1 MRTDCQNTFFPY
13 RVGDMSA
20 NRPRAVWSGSISF
33 GLVNAP
39 VRMYAAISEKNLKFN
54 LIHEKDGG
62 RIGYQKI
69 CKLEDEPV
77 SNDEIV
83 KAYQVEDDEF
93 VYLTDED
100 FEAAAPE
107 AYKTITIHDFV
118 PSEEID
124 PIFFERTYYLGPAE
138 QAAEPV
144 YALLVKAM
152 ESAGLVAV
160 ATYVF
165 HERENLG
172 CLRVRDGVL
181 TLEKMFF
188 ADEVRP
194 TEGIAPDGVKVD
206 KRQLEMAM
214 QLIGQY
220 QSDFDPDRYH
230 DQYRERLMG
239 VIEAKRSGE
248 GVKRPVEAEAPAA
261 PDLLAAL
268 QASLEEVKTKPEPKS
283 GGKGKRKATAGAGGG
298 RAAARRGRQAG

>member
-1 MRTDCQNTFFPY
+1 MP
-13 RVGDMSA
+13 A
-20 NRPRAVWSGSISF
+20 AKPRAVWTGSISF

-39 VRMYAAISEKNLKFN
+39 VRMYAAVSEQNLKFN

-69 CKLEDEPV
+69 CKLEEKVVPG
-77 SNDEIV
+77 DEIV
-83 KAYQVEDDEF
+83 KAYQVDEDEF
-93 VYLTDED
+93 VYLHDED

-107 AYKTITIHDFV
+107 SYKTITIHDFV
-118 PSEEID
+118 PASQID
-124 PIFFERTYYLGPAE
+124 PIYFERTYYLGPADKPG
-138 QAAEPV
+138 EPV
-144 YALLVKAM
+144 YALLVAAM
-152 ESAGLVAV
+152 EDADLVAV

-165 HERENLG
+165 HERENLA

-194 TEGIAPDGVKVD
+194 AEGIAPEGIKVD
-206 KRQLEMAM
+206 KRQLEMAA

-220 QSDFDPDRYH
+220 QGDFDVEKYH

-248 GVKRPVEAEAPAA
+248 GVKQVVTAERTPA

-268 QASLEEVKTKPEPKS
+268 QASLDEARGPAKKPAA
-283 GGKGKRKATAGAGGG
+283 KRKAKKATAAAGAGQAAPKPRR
-298 RAAARRGRQAG
+298 RAG

>member
-1 MRTDCQNTFFPY
+1 MAP
-13 RVGDMSA
+13 A
-20 NRPRAVWSGSISF
+20 KPRAVWSGSISF

-77 SNDEIV
+77 PNEEIV

-107 AYKTITIHDFV
+107 AYKTITIQDFV
-118 PSEEID
+118 PAEQID
-124 PIFFERTYYLGPAE
+124 PIYFERTYFLGPAE
-138 QAAEPV
+138 PAAEPV

-152 ESAGLVAV
+152 EEAGLVAV

-172 CLRVRDGVL
+172 CLRVREGVL

-194 TEGIAPDGVKVD
+194 VEGIAPEGVKVD

-220 QSDFDPDRYH
+220 QGDFDPDQYH
-230 DQYRERLMG
+230 DAYRERLMG

-248 GVKRPVEAEAPAA
+248 GVKPAVETEKPAA

-268 QASLEEVKTKPEPKS
+268 QASLEEVKAKPKPKAKS
-283 GGKGKRKATAGAGGG
+283 GGSSKGKSRSTAGAGGG

>member
-1 MRTDCQNTFFPY
+1 MAP
-13 RVGDMSA
+13 A
-20 NRPRAVWSGSISF
+20 KPRAVWSGSISF

-69 CKLEDEPV
+69 CKLEDEVVP
-77 SNDEIV
+77 NEEIV
-83 KAYQVEDDEF
+83 KAYQVEEDEF

-107 AYKTITIHDFV
+107 AYKTITIQDFV
-118 PSEEID
+118 PAEQID
-124 PIFFERTYYLGPAE
+124 PIYFERTYFLGPAE
-138 QAAEPV
+138 SAAEPV

-152 ESAGLVAV
+152 EEAGLVAV

-194 TEGIAPDGVKVD
+194 VEGIAPEGVKVD

-220 QSDFDPDRYH
+220 QGDFDADQYH
-230 DQYRERLMG
+230 DAYRERLLG
-239 VIEAKRSGE
+239 VIEAKRKGE
-248 GVKRPVEAEAPAA
+248 GPKPAVETEKPAA

-268 QASLEEVKTKPEPKS
+268 QASLEEVKKPKPKAKS
-283 GGKGKRKATAGAGGG
+283 GGGTSKSKSRSTAGAGGG
-298 RAAARRGRQAG
+298 RATARRGRRAG

>member
-1 MRTDCQNTFFPY
+1 MAP
-13 RVGDMSA
+13 A
-20 NRPRAVWSGSISF
+20 KPRAVWSGSISF

-69 CKLEDEPV
+69 CKLEDEVVP
-77 SNDEIV
+77 NEEIV
-83 KAYQVEDDEF
+83 KAYQVEEDEF

-107 AYKTITIHDFV
+107 AYKTITIQDFV
-118 PSEEID
+118 PAEQID
-124 PIFFERTYYLGPAE
+124 PIYFERTYFLGPLGS
-138 QAAEPV
+138 AAEPV

-152 ESAGLVAV
+152 EEAGLVAV

-172 CLRVRDGVL
+172 CLRVREGVL

-188 ADEVRP
+188 ADEGRAV
-194 TEGIAPDGVKVD
+194 EGIAPEGVKVD

-220 QSDFDPDRYH
+220 QGDFDADQYH
-230 DQYRERLMG
+230 DAYRERLMG
-239 VIEAKRSGE
+239 VIEAKRKGE
-248 GVKRPVEAEAPAA
+248 GPKPAVETEKPTA

-268 QASLEEVKTKPEPKS
+268 QASLDEVKQPKPKAKS
-283 GGKGKRKATAGAGGG
+283 GSGSSKGKSRSTAGAGGG
-298 RAAARRGRQAG
+298 RAAARRGRRAG

>member
-1 MRTDCQNTFFPY
+1 MAP
-13 RVGDMSA
+13 A
-20 NRPRAVWSGSISF
+20 KPRAVWSGSISF

-39 VRMYAAISEKNLKFN
+39 VRMYSAISEKNLKFN

-77 SNDEIV
+77 PNEEIV

-93 VYLTDED
+93 VYVTDED

-107 AYKTITIHDFV
+107 AYKTITIQDFV
-118 PSEEID
+118 PAEQID
-124 PIFFERTYYLGPAE
+124 PIYFERTYYLGPAE
-138 QAAEPV
+138 SAAEPV

-152 ESAGLVAV
+152 EEAGLVAV

-194 TEGIAPDGVKVD
+194 AEGIAPEGVKVD

-220 QSDFDPDRYH
+220 QGDFDPDQYH
-230 DQYRERLMG
+230 DAYRERLMA
-239 VIEAKRSGE
+239 VIEAKRSGQ
-248 GVKRPVEAEAPAA
+248 GVKPAVETEKPAA

-268 QASLEEVKTKPEPKS
+268 QASLEEVKATPKPKAKS
-283 GGKGKRKATAGAGGG
+283 GGSSKGKSRSTAGAGGG

>member
-1 MRTDCQNTFFPY
+1 
-13 RVGDMSA
+13 
-20 NRPRAVWSGSISF
+20 VWSGSISF

-77 SNDEIV
+77 PNDEIV
-83 KAYQVEDDEF
+83 KAFQVEDDEF

-118 PSEEID
+118 PSEQID
-124 PIFFERTYYLGPAE
+124 PIFFERTYYLGPAVN
-138 QAAEPV
+138 AAEPV

-152 ESAGLVAV
+152 EEAGLVAV

-214 QLIGQY
+214 QLISQY
-220 QSDFDPDRYH
+220 QGDFNPDAYH
-230 DQYRERLMG
+230 DQYRDRLMS
-239 VIEAKRSGE
+239 VIEAKQSGE
-248 GVKRPVEAEAPAA
+248 GVKHAVEEKAPAA

-268 QASLEEVKTKPEPKS
+268 QASLDEVKTKPTPKS
-283 GGKGKRKATAGAGGG
+283 AAKSKAKATAGAGGG
-298 RAAARRGRQAG
+298 RAKATRGRRDG

>member
-1 MRTDCQNTFFPY
+1 
-13 RVGDMSA
+13 
-20 NRPRAVWSGSISF
+20 
-33 GLVNAP
+33 
-39 VRMYAAISEKNLKFN
+39 MYSAISEKNLKFN

-77 SNDEIV
+77 PNEEIV

-93 VYLTDED
+93 VYVTDED

-107 AYKTITIHDFV
+107 AYKTITIQDFV
-118 PSEEID
+118 PAEQID
-124 PIFFERTYYLGPAE
+124 PIYFERTYYLGPAE
-138 QAAEPV
+138 SAAEPV

-152 ESAGLVAV
+152 EEAGLVAV

-194 TEGIAPDGVKVD
+194 AEGIAPEGVKVD

-220 QSDFDPDRYH
+220 QGDFDPDQYH
-230 DQYRERLMG
+230 DAYRERLMA

-248 GVKRPVEAEAPAA
+248 GVKPAVETEKPAA

-268 QASLEEVKTKPEPKS
+268 QASLEEVKATPKSKAKS
-283 GGKGKRKATAGAGGG
+283 GGSSKGKSRSTAGAGGG

>member
-1 MRTDCQNTFFPY
+1 M
-13 RVGDMSA
+13 A
-20 NRPRAVWSGSISF
+20 AARPRAIWTGSISF

-39 VRMYAAISEKNLKFN
+39 VRMYAAVSEQNLKFN

-69 CKLEDEPV
+69 CKLEDKTVPNE
-77 SNDEIV
+77 EIV

-93 VYLTDED
+93 VYVTDED

-107 AYKTITIHDFV
+107 AYKTITIQDFV
-118 PSEEID
+118 PAEQID
-124 PIFFERTYYLGPAE
+124 PIYFERTYYLGPAE
-138 QAAEPV
+138 SAAEPV

-152 ESAGLVAV
+152 EEAGLVAV

-194 TEGIAPDGVKVD
+194 AEGIAPEGVKVD

-220 QSDFDPDRYH
+220 QGDFDPDQYH
-230 DQYRERLMG
+230 DAYRERLMA

-248 GVKRPVEAEAPAA
+248 GVKPAVETEKPAA

-268 QASLEEVKTKPEPKS
+268 QASLEEVKATPKSKAKS
-283 GGKGKRKATAGAGGG
+283 GGSSKGKSRSTAGAGGG

>member
-1 MRTDCQNTFFPY
+1 MAP
-13 RVGDMSA
+13 A
-20 NRPRAVWSGSISF
+20 KPRAVWSGSISF

-54 LIHEKDGG
+54 MIHEKDGG

-77 SNDEIV
+77 PNEEIV

-93 VYLTDED
+93 VYLNDED
-100 FEAAAPE
+100 FEAAAPD

-118 PSEEID
+118 PSDQID
-124 PIFFERTYYLGPAE
+124 PIYFERTYYLGPAE
-138 QAAEPV
+138 TSAEPV

-152 ESAGLVAV
+152 EEAGLVAV

-172 CLRVRDGVL
+172 CLRVREGVL

-194 TEGIAPDGVKVD
+194 VEGIAPEGVKVD

-220 QSDFDPDRYH
+220 QGDFDVDQYH
-230 DQYRERLMG
+230 DAYRERLLG

-248 GVKRPVEAEAPAA
+248 GVKPAVETEKPAA

-268 QASLEEVKTKPEPKS
+268 QASLEEVKATPKPKAKS
-283 GGKGKRKATAGAGGG
+283 GGSAGKAKPRAKAGAGGG

>member
-1 MRTDCQNTFFPY
+1 MPD
-13 RVGDMSA
+13 S
-20 NRPRAVWSGSISF
+20 RPRAVWSGSISF

-39 VRMYAAISEKNLKFN
+39 VRMYAAVSEQNLKFN

-77 SNDEIV
+77 PNEEIV
-83 KAYQVEDDEF
+83 KAYQVDENEF

-100 FEAAAPE
+100 FAAAAPE
-107 AYKTITIHDFV
+107 TYKTITIHDFV
-118 PSEEID
+118 PADEID
-124 PIFFERTYYLGPAE
+124 PIYFERTYFLGPADTTG
-138 QAAEPV
+138 EPV

-152 ESAGLVAV
+152 QEAGLVAV

-194 TEGIAPDGVKVD
+194 ADGLAPDGVKVD

-220 QSDFDPDRYH
+220 RSEFDVDKYH
-230 DQYRERLMG
+230 DEYRERLLA

-248 GVKRPVEAEAPAA
+248 GVKQAVTAEATPA

-268 QASLEEVKTKPEPKS
+268 QASLKETKKPPAKAS
-283 GGKGKRKATAGAGGG
+283 KKGSKAAAGGG
-298 RAAARRGRQAG
+298 RAAATRGRRAG

>member
-1 MRTDCQNTFFPY
+1 MPD
-13 RVGDMSA
+13 A
-20 NRPRAVWSGSISF
+20 RPRAVWSGSISF

-39 VRMYAAISEKNLKFN
+39 VRMYAAISEQNLKFN

-77 SNDEIV
+77 PNEEIV
-83 KAYQVEDDEF
+83 KAYQVEEDEF
-93 VYLTDED
+93 VFLNDED

-107 AYKTITIHDFV
+107 TYKTITIHDFV
-118 PSEEID
+118 PAAEID
-124 PIFFERTYYLGPAE
+124 PIYFERTYYLGPTE
-138 QAAEPV
+138 DSAEPV

-152 ESAGLVAV
+152 EQADLVAV

-172 CLRVRDGVL
+172 CLRVREAVL

-194 TEGIAPDGVKVD
+194 IEGIAPDGGKVD

-220 QSDFDPDRYH
+220 
-230 DQYRERLMG
+230 
-239 VIEAKRSGE
+239 
-248 GVKRPVEAEAPAA
+248 
-261 PDLLAAL
+261 
-268 QASLEEVKTKPEPKS
+268 
-283 GGKGKRKATAGAGGG
+283 
-298 RAAARRGRQAG
+298 

>member
-1 MRTDCQNTFFPY
+1 MAA
-13 RVGDMSA
+13 VK
-20 NRPRAVWSGSISF
+20 PRAVWTGSISF

-39 VRMYAAISEKNLKFN
+39 VRMYAAISEQNVKFN

-69 CKLEDEPV
+69 CKLEDKTVP
-77 SNDEIV
+77 NDEIV
-83 KAYQVEDDEF
+83 KAYQVDEDEF
-93 VYLTDED
+93 VYLHDED

-107 AYKTITIHDFV
+107 SYKTITIHDFV
-118 PSEEID
+118 PSSQID
-124 PIFFERTYYLGPAE
+124 PIYFERTYYLGPADKSG
-138 QAAEPV
+138 EPV
-144 YALLVKAM
+144 YALLVAAM
-152 ESAGLVAV
+152 EDAGLVAV

-194 TEGIAPDGVKVD
+194 SEGIAPEGVKVD
-206 KRQLEMAM
+206 KRQLEMAA

-220 QSDFDPDRYH
+220 QGEFDVEKYH

-248 GVKRPVEAEAPAA
+248 GVKRAVESEAPAA

-268 QASLEEVKTKPEPKS
+268 QASLDEVKKPAKKKS
-283 GGKGKRKATAGAGGG
+283 PAKQAAKAGAGGG
-298 RAAARRGRQAG
+298 RATATRGRRAG

>member
-1 MRTDCQNTFFPY
+1 M
-13 RVGDMSA
+13 
-20 NRPRAVWSGSISF
+20 
-33 GLVNAP
+33 NAP
-39 VRMYAAISEKNLKFN
+39 VRMYAAISEQNLKFN

-77 SNDEIV
+77 PNEEIV
-83 KAYQVEDDEF
+83 KAYQVEEDEF
-93 VYLTDED
+93 VFLNDED

-107 AYKTITIHDFV
+107 TYKTITIHDFV
-118 PSEEID
+118 PAAEID
-124 PIFFERTYYLGPAE
+124 PIYFERTYYLGPTE
-138 QAAEPV
+138 DSAEPV

-152 ESAGLVAV
+152 EQADLVAV

-172 CLRVRDGVL
+172 CLRVREGVL

-194 TEGIAPDGVKVD
+194 IEGIAPDGAKVD

-220 QSDFDPDRYH
+220 QGD
-230 DQYRERLMG
+230 
-239 VIEAKRSGE
+239 V
-248 GVKRPVEAEAPAA
+248 RPRQVPRRV
-261 PDLLAAL
+261 P
-268 QASLEEVKTKPEPKS
+268 
-283 GGKGKRKATAGAGGG
+283 
-298 RAAARRGRQAG
+298 RAADGRDRGQAQRRGRQARRRERGTGCARPAGRPAGVAGRGQEAGQEEEPGQAGR

>member
-1 MRTDCQNTFFPY
+1 MPE
-13 RVGDMSA
+13 S
-20 NRPRAVWSGSISF
+20 RPRAVWSGSISF

-39 VRMYAAISEKNLKFN
+39 VRMYAAVSEQNLKFN

-77 SNDEIV
+77 PNEEIV
-83 KAYQVEDDEF
+83 KAYQVDENEF
-93 VYLTDED
+93 VYLTDDD
-100 FEAAAPE
+100 FAAAAPE
-107 AYKTITIHDFV
+107 TYKTITIHDFV
-118 PSEEID
+118 PAEEID
-124 PIFFERTYYLGPAE
+124 PIYFERTYYLGPADTTG
-138 QAAEPV
+138 EPV

-152 ESAGLVAV
+152 QEAGLVAV

-172 CLRVRDGVL
+172 CLRVHEGVL

-194 TEGIAPDGVKVD
+194 AEGIAPEGVKVD

-220 QSDFDPDRYH
+220 RSEFDVDKYR
-230 DQYRERLMG
+230 DEYRERLLA

-248 GVKRPVEAEAPAA
+248 GVKQAVTAEATPA

-268 QASLEEVKTKPEPKS
+268 QASLKETKKPPAKA
-283 GGKGKRKATAGAGGG
+283 RKPSKAAAGGG
-298 RAAARRGRQAG
+298 RAAATRGRRAG

>member
-1 MRTDCQNTFFPY
+1 MAATK
-13 RVGDMSA
+13 
-20 NRPRAVWSGSISF
+20 PRAVWSGSISF

-77 SNDEIV
+77 PNEEIV

-93 VYLTDED
+93 IYLTDED

-107 AYKTITIHDFV
+107 AYKTITIQDFV
-118 PSEEID
+118 PAEEID
-124 PIFFERTYYLGPAE
+124 PIYFERTYFLGPSDE
-138 QAAEPV
+138 TAEPV

-152 ESAGLVAV
+152 EQAGLVAV

-188 ADEVRP
+188 ADEVRA
-194 TEGIAPDGVKVD
+194 TEGIAPEGVKVD
-206 KRQLEMAM
+206 KRQLEMAT

-220 QSDFDPDRYH
+220 QGDFDPDKYH
-230 DQYRERLMG
+230 DEYRERLMG

-248 GVKRPVEAEAPAA
+248 GVKRAVEAEAPAA

-268 QASLEEVKTKPEPKS
+268 QASLDEVKTPKKAPAKS
-283 GGKGKRKATAGAGGG
+283 KAKAAAGGAKATAG
-298 RAAARRGRQAG
+298 RGRRAG

>member
-1 MRTDCQNTFFPY
+1 MAP
-13 RVGDMSA
+13 A
-20 NRPRAVWSGSISF
+20 KPRAVWSGSISF

-69 CKLEDEPV
+69 CKLEDDVVPNE
-77 SNDEIV
+77 EIV
-83 KAYQVEDDEF
+83 KAYQVEEDEF
-93 VYLTDED
+93 VYLDDED

-118 PSEEID
+118 PAEQID
-124 PIFFERTYYLGPAE
+124 PIYFERTYYLGPAE
-138 QAAEPV
+138 SAAEPV

-152 ESAGLVAV
+152 EEAGLVAV

-194 TEGIAPDGVKVD
+194 VEGIAPDGVKVD

-220 QSDFDPDRYH
+220 QGDFDPDQYH
-230 DQYRERLMG
+230 DAYRERLMG
-239 VIEAKRSGE
+239 VIEAKRKGE
-248 GVKRPVEAEAPAA
+248 GVKPAVETEKPAA

-268 QASLEEVKTKPEPKS
+268 QASLEEVKKPKPKAKSSS
-283 GGKGKRKATAGAGGG
+283 GSAKPKGKATAGAGGG
-298 RAAARRGRQAG
+298 RAAARRGRRAG

>member
-1 MRTDCQNTFFPY
+1 MAP
-13 RVGDMSA
+13 A
-20 NRPRAVWSGSISF
+20 KPRAVWSGSISF

-69 CKLEDEPV
+69 CKLEDEVVP
-77 SNDEIV
+77 NEEIV

-93 VYLTDED
+93 VYLHDED

-118 PSEEID
+118 PAEQID

-138 QAAEPV
+138 SAAEPV

-152 ESAGLVAV
+152 EEAGLVAV

-172 CLRVRDGVL
+172 CLRVRAGVL

-194 TEGIAPDGVKVD
+194 VEGIAPDGVKVD

-220 QSDFDPDRYH
+220 QGDFDPDQYH
-230 DQYRERLMG
+230 DAYRERLMG

-248 GVKRPVEAEAPAA
+248 GVKPAVETEKPAA

-268 QASLEEVKTKPEPKS
+268 QASLDEVKTKPKPKAKS
-283 GGKGKRKATAGAGGG
+283 GSSSSRGKSKSTAGAGGG

>member
-1 MRTDCQNTFFPY
+1 MAP
-13 RVGDMSA
+13 S
-20 NRPRAVWSGSISF
+20 RPRAIWTGSISF

-39 VRMYAAISEKNLKFN
+39 VRMYAAISESNLKFN

-93 VYLTDED
+93 VYLTDDD
-100 FEAAAPE
+100 FAAAAPE

-118 PSEEID
+118 PSDQID
-124 PIFFERTYYLGPAE
+124 PIYFERTYYLGPAE
-138 QAAEPV
+138 KAAEPV
-144 YALLVKAM
+144 YGLLVAAM
-152 ESAGLVAV
+152 EKSGLVAV

-165 HERENLG
+165 HDRDNLG

-188 ADEVRP
+188 SEEVRP
-194 TEGIAPDGVKVD
+194 TEGIAPGSVKVD
-206 KRQLEMAM
+206 KRQLEMAT
-214 QLIGQY
+214 QLIKQY
-220 QSDFDPDRYH
+220 TGDFDPEQYH
-230 DQYRERLMG
+230 DEYRARLLEL
-239 VIEAKRSGE
+239 IEQKASGKKIAK
-248 GVKRPVEAEAPAA
+248 VKEPEKTAA

-268 QASLEEVKTKPEPKS
+268 QASLDEAKGSEAGGKSS
-283 GGKGKRKATAGAGGG
+283 GGSRKTASKPRKRS
-298 RAAARRGRQAG
+298 AAAKAS

>member
-1 MRTDCQNTFFPY
+1 MAATK
-13 RVGDMSA
+13 
-20 NRPRAVWSGSISF
+20 PRAVWSGSISF

-77 SNDEIV
+77 PNDEIV

-93 VYLTDED
+93 IYLTDDD

-107 AYKTITIHDFV
+107 AYKTITIQDFV
-118 PSEEID
+118 PAEEID
-124 PIFFERTYYLGPAE
+124 PIYFERTYFLGPSDE
-138 QAAEPV
+138 TAEPV

-152 ESAGLVAV
+152 EQAGLVAV
-160 ATYVF
+160 ASYVF

-188 ADEVRP
+188 NDEVRS
-194 TEGIAPDGVKVD
+194 TEGIAPEGVKVD
-206 KRQLEMAM
+206 KRQLEMAT

-220 QSDFDPDRYH
+220 QGDFDPDKYH
-230 DQYRERLMG
+230 DEYRERLMG

-248 GVKRPVEAEAPAA
+248 GVKRAVEAEAPAA

-268 QASLEEVKTKPEPKS
+268 QASLDEVKTPKKPSSKKAKAAA
-283 GGKGKRKATAGAGGG
+283 GGAKATAS
-298 RAAARRGRQAG
+298 RGRRAG

>member
-1 MRTDCQNTFFPY
+1 MAA
-13 RVGDMSA
+13 VK
-20 NRPRAVWSGSISF
+20 PRAVWTGSISF

-39 VRMYAAISEKNLKFN
+39 VRMYAAVSEQNLKFN

-69 CKLEDEPV
+69 CKLEDKTVPNE
-77 SNDEIV
+77 EIV
-83 KAYQVEDDEF
+83 KAYQVDEDEF
-93 VYLTDED
+93 VYLHDED

-107 AYKTITIHDFV
+107 SYKTITIHDFV
-118 PSEEID
+118 PSSQID
-124 PIFFERTYYLGPAE
+124 PIYFERTYYLGPADKSG
-138 QAAEPV
+138 EPV
-144 YALLVKAM
+144 YALLVAAM
-152 ESAGLVAV
+152 EDAGLVAV

-194 TEGIAPDGVKVD
+194 SEGIAPDGIKVD
-206 KRQLEMAM
+206 KRQLEMAA
-214 QLIGQY
+214 QLISQY
-220 QSDFDPDRYH
+220 QGEFDVEKYH

-248 GVKRPVEAEAPAA
+248 GVKQVVTAEKAPA

-268 QASLEEVKTKPEPKS
+268 QASLDEARGSTKPAARKQAKPK
-283 GGKGKRKATAGAGGG
+283 AAAGAGREAAKPRR
-298 RAAARRGRQAG
+298 RAG

>member
-1 MRTDCQNTFFPY
+1 MPN
-13 RVGDMSA
+13 
-20 NRPRAVWSGSISF
+20 
-33 GLVNAP
+33 
-39 VRMYAAISEKNLKFN
+39 E
-54 LIHEKDGG
+54 
-62 RIGYQKI
+62 
-69 CKLEDEPV
+69 
-77 SNDEIV
+77 EIV
-83 KAYQVEDDEF
+83 KAYQVEEDEF

-107 AYKTITIHDFV
+107 TYKTITIHDFV
-118 PSEEID
+118 PAEEID
-124 PIFFERTYYLGPAE
+124 PIYFERTYFLGPADTTG
-138 QAAEPV
+138 EPV

-152 ESAGLVAV
+152 EEAGLVAV

-194 TEGIAPDGVKVD
+194 AEGIAPDGVKVD

-220 QSDFDPDRYH
+220 QGEFDPDKYH
-230 DQYRERLMG
+230 DQYRERLMA

-248 GVKRPVEAEAPAA
+248 GVKQAA
-261 PDLLAAL
+261 PPRRRRARSAGRAAG
-268 QASLEEVKTKPEPKS
+268 V
-283 GGKGKRKATAGAGGG
+283 AGGG
-298 RAAARRGRQAG
+298 QERRAEGRRRRLRQPLAAAEQRRREVAEPADPLHHRFHRERGRIQVGRQLVPARAASPRSPPAAAAPSRRPRWCGRARSGWRRSARRGARSASSGW

>member
-1 MRTDCQNTFFPY
+1 MAP
-13 RVGDMSA
+13 A
-20 NRPRAVWSGSISF
+20 KPRAVWSGSISF

-69 CKLEDEPV
+69 CKLEDEVVP
-77 SNDEIV
+77 NEEIV
-83 KAYQVEDDEF
+83 KAYQVEEAEF

-107 AYKTITIHDFV
+107 AYKTITIQDFV
-118 PSEEID
+118 PAEQID
-124 PIFFERTYYLGPAE
+124 PIYFERTYFLGPAE
-138 QAAEPV
+138 SAAEPV

-152 ESAGLVAV
+152 EEAGLVAV

-172 CLRVRDGVL
+172 CLRVREGVL

-188 ADEVRP
+188 ADEVRAV
-194 TEGIAPDGVKVD
+194 EGIAPEGVKVD

-220 QSDFDPDRYH
+220 QGTFDPEKYH
-230 DQYRERLMG
+230 DAYRERLMG
-239 VIEAKRSGE
+239 VIEAKQKGE
-248 GVKRPVEAEAPAA
+248 GPKPAVETEKPAA

-268 QASLEEVKTKPEPKS
+268 QASLDEVKKPKPKAKS
-283 GGKGKRKATAGAGGG
+283 GGGGSSKGKSRSTAGAGGG
-298 RAAARRGRQAG
+298 RAAARRGRRAG

>member
-1 MRTDCQNTFFPY
+1 MAP
-13 RVGDMSA
+13 A
-20 NRPRAVWSGSISF
+20 KPRAVWSGSISF

-77 SNDEIV
+77 PNEEIV

-107 AYKTITIHDFV
+107 AYKTITIQDFV
-118 PSEEID
+118 PAEQID
-124 PIFFERTYYLGPAE
+124 PIYFERTYFLGPAE
-138 QAAEPV
+138 PAAEPV

-152 ESAGLVAV
+152 EEAGLVAV

-172 CLRVRDGVL
+172 CLRVREGVL

-194 TEGIAPDGVKVD
+194 VEGIAPEGVKVD
-206 KRQLEMAM
+206 KLQLEMAM

-220 QSDFDPDRYH
+220 QGDFDPDQYH
-230 DQYRERLMG
+230 DAYRERLMG

-248 GVKRPVEAEAPAA
+248 GVKPAVETEKPAA

-268 QASLEEVKTKPEPKS
+268 QASLEEVKAKPKPKAKS
-283 GGKGKRKATAGAGGG
+283 GGSSKGKSRSTAGAGGG